1 MQSANKENQD
11 KPLKLMAINAE
22 ERRNLVGFF
31 ELLLKVDKRN
41 NPENYNS

>member
-1 MQSANKENQD
+1 MGETANQEHTEA
-11 KPLKLMAINAE
+11 LKLMNLDPE